1 MCDNYHVLYAVIDL
15 TLNKAILI
23 MQVNNKTIVVTGGGN
38 GMGREV
44 VLNLLN
50 KGAKVIAVDM
60 REEALAETLKL
71 AGNKAS
77 QLSTY
82 VLNISDKSAVDAFA
96 QNTINKNGH
105 IDGIINNAGII
116 QPFVRVND
124 LDFTAIERVM
134 NVNFYGTLYMVKAFL
149 PHLLKRPQA
158 HILNISSMGGFL
170 PVPGQSIY
178 GASKAAVKLL
188 TEALYA
194 ELMNTQVKVTLVFPG
209 AIGTNISANSGV
221 EAPKMPEGTNTDSIP
236 VLTPANAAEQ
246 IVNGMEKDQVLVYV
260 GKDSKFLNF
269 LYRLSPGFATRFISK
284 KMQSLLK

>member
-1 MCDNYHVLYAVIDL
+1 
-15 TLNKAILI
+15 
-23 MQVNNKTIVVTGGGN
+23 MQVSNKTIVVTGGGN
-38 GMGREV
+38 GIGREV

-50 KGAKVIAVDM
+50 KGAKVIAVDL
-60 REEALAETLKL
+60 REESLAETLKL

-96 QNTINKNGH
+96 QEAINKHGH

-134 NVNFYGTLYMVKAFL
+134 NVNFYGTLYMIKAFL

-221 EAPKMPEGTNTDSIP
+221 EAPKMPEGTKADSIP
-236 VLTPANAAEQ
+236 VLLPAIAAEQ
-246 IVNGMEKDQVLVYV
+246 IVKGMEKDEVLVYV

-284 KMQSLLK
+284 KIQSLLK